1 MFESLVEM
9 WSFAFMRR
17 ALLAAV
23 MVGTLGSYLSFFVV
37 LNRLAFIGAGV
48 SHAAFGGVALGLYAG
63 VDPVLSGGIFATLV
77 SWAIGWV
84 SRKGQIHEDTVIGI
98 FFASTMALGVA
109 VISMTEGWMADLF
122 SFLFGN
128 ILAVTIRDLWI
139 LGIVGIIVMA
149 FLTILFKELL
159 TAAFD
164 EEMARADHLPVDAL
178 YYGLLTALAAALIVS
193 VKVVG
198 IILVSALIVV
208 PAAIGYELTY
218 NFRHML
224 AIAFVT
230 GIGSSIGG
238 LVLSYYYDIPSGAT
252 IVLTAAALFA
262 VALLISP
269 RRPLGRRLRA
279 ALS

>member
-1 MFESLVEM
+1 
-9 WSFAFMRR
+9 MRR

-23 MVGTLGSYLSFFVV
+23 MVGTLGSFLSFFVV

-48 SHAAFGGVALGLYAG
+48 SHAAFGGVAIGLYAG
-63 VDPVLSGGIFATLV
+63 VDPVLSGGVFATV
-77 SWAIGWV
+77 ISWAIGWV

-128 ILAVTIRDLWI
+128 ILAVTPRDLWV
-139 LGIVGIIVMA
+139 LGIVGAIVIA
-149 FLTILFKELL
+149 FLTIMFKELL
-159 TAAFD
+159 TVAFD

-208 PAAIGYELTY
+208 PAAIGYELTH
-218 NFRHML
+218 NFRSML

-269 RRPLGRRLRA
+269 RRPLGRKLRA

>member
-48 SHAAFGGVALGLYAG
+48 SHAAFGGVALGLSAG

-84 SRKGQIHEDTVIGI
+84 SRRGQIHEDTVIGI

>member
-84 SRKGQIHEDTVIGI
+84 SRRGQIHEDTVIGI